1 MKSGSEITT
10 ISFLKHHRQINN
22 ISPTAGNQSILP
34 PAIQKLLSGP
44 QFGALKDLVSGLTT
58 GASPTSEASPQSPT
72 DELEAAL
79 NIAGGMS
86 QDLQTKHKVSC
97 CYLMEPNSTESDL

>member
-1 MKSGSEITT
+1 MPVIFPTLGNVSG
-10 ISFLKHHRQINN
+10 
-22 ISPTAGNQSILP
+22 LP

-58 GASPTSEASPQSPT
+58 SGSPAAEASPQSPT

-79 NIAGGMS
+79 NITGGLS
-86 QDLQTKHKVSC
+86 LDLQNKHKVSRIPVTSSKKRLWI
-97 CYLMEPNSTESDL
+97 YGPT